1 MTVKQIVFKIEYLQ
15 DLINRNNREI
25 ENLKLENSSFINK
38 QIDLNQQRKQ
48 TLKKQK

>member
-1 MTVKQIVFKIEYLQ
+1 MTVKQLVFKIEYLQ

-25 ENLKLENSSFINK
+25 ENLKKENQRFLDIMHEV
-38 QIDLNQQRKQ
+38 NQQRKQ